1 MKTEKLVWVMFILI
15 IALAFGVMVF
25 TAPAMQNKILAGFM
39 CLAFSSVL
47 IITIKD

>member
-25 TAPAMQNKILAGFM
+25 MAPVMVNKVLAGIM